1 MGVRPGGMRLA
12 SIPPG
17 RRLARPFRLVRGPYT
32 SRPLSSVQDP
42 VVSAMRPDPPTSSY
56 WLKQT
61 ASGAVLGMAAMLAMV
76 LRPPVAQAGEDGTPY
91 RPGSRVTLSSS
102 EAEPRRW
109 QDTGML
115 LSMAGDEG
123 RAGRSSK
130 SGKGGASSK
139 TKASGKG
146 AKTSRGASASAVKS
160 DPMPTEE
167 ESFAVLGLDDV
178 PPGSYKDDLHPNLR
192 IPPKKKSRA
201 YRREGRISKDRVR
214 WRTFDELTQ
223 ATDEAIRETANR
235 RNQKH
240 YRKGNLH
247 AADKPVSFPKRS
259 LAPVPFRNP
268 QNKKLPESPMTA
280 WRTDKLAD
288 LTYTQ
293 FWTLVRERAVEKATY
308 SDDRR
313 SLYVTLNEHA
323 PGGART
329 EKVVLPFD
337 PDLFEH
343 MLEHGVYIDYEK
355 PNPFYPIL
363 HSIARLFFPI
373 TFALW
378 LVQFTFRMGR
388 KKKRDDIFGG
398 IKMQSIQPGKAQYDF
413 TDIAGIDSI
422 KEEIREV
429 VEFLKNPA
437 RFLKMGARS
446 PAGVLLVGPPG
457 TGKTLLAKSVAG
469 EAQVP
474 FFSVSGTEFMEMYAG
489 IGASRVRDMFQQAR
503 AAAPCILF
511 IDEFDG
517 VGKARSATAGN
528 EEAVHTINQLLSEL
542 DGFDDNTGVVVFAAS
557 NRPQSLD
564 SALTRPGR
572 FDRIITLP
580 YPNLEGRIQVLKVH
594 ARGKRVAQNLD
605 YHKISRATAG
615 FSGAQIMNLMNN
627 AAIVAARQGR
637 LEISDAE
644 VFEAL
649 ERITLEELGDSGV
662 EYDLTEIPQSVRS
675 SIAVYEAARAL
686 VGYITPDFDEV
697 QRVSVCPNGT
707 ATGSTYFLP
716 LEEQLETRII
726 ERGYLE
732 SKMVVALAGRCAEML
747 VLGEANYT
755 SSAGEDL
762 TLANYIARE
771 MVYHSGFG
779 ARMGPVALQD
789 DDENFLMREKSEP
802 VSNISTELSL
812 VAYQDVKDILAAAE
826 AKAYY
831 GIVKNYAAF
840 EALVQNLTVR
850 ETLTGTEISDILD
863 KFPLER
869 YPRSTLSGFYWE
881 EDGSVGYPGKPK
893 THEGRLV
900 KVGVTRNGVE
910 IGADTGNGAAPANG
924 AEGTNGSGKGKGK
937 ERYVP
942 EWWAPGNPYAVRSNM
957 GRLLLREGM

>member
-1 MGVRPGGMRLA
+1 
-12 SIPPG
+12 
-17 RRLARPFRLVRGPYT
+17 
-32 SRPLSSVQDP
+32 
-42 VVSAMRPDPPTSSY
+42 
-56 WLKQT
+56 
-61 ASGAVLGMAAMLAMV
+61 MV

-214 WRTFDELTQ
+214 WRTFDELTL

-413 TDIAGIDSI
+413 TDIAGIDS
-422 KEEIREV
+422 
-429 VEFLKNPA
+429 
-437 RFLKMGARS
+437 
-446 PAGVLLVGPPG
+446 
-457 TGKTLLAKSVAG
+457 
-469 EAQVP
+469 
-474 FFSVSGTEFMEMYAG
+474 
-489 IGASRVRDMFQQAR
+489 
-503 AAAPCILF
+503 APCILF